1 MVDKERLWMHNKN
14 MATKERTMKRL
25 ALNTLEFTWKAFW
38 SILILPFIAVAFGI
52 TKLLGGE
59 PLSMDDMGAG
69 FMTMCAIAVGL
80 GVAAVSF
87 GIGYL
92 I

>member
-1 MVDKERLWMHNKN
+1 
-14 MATKERTMKRL
+14 MKTL
-25 ALNTLEFTWKAFW
+25 ALNALDITWKVFW
-38 SILILPFIAVAFGI
+38 GILILPFIAVAFAI

-69 FMTMCAIAVGL
+69 FMIMCVIAIGLAIAT
-80 GVAAVSF
+80 VSF

>member
-1 MVDKERLWMHNKN
+1 MKE
-14 MATKERTMKRL
+14 L
-25 ALNTLEFTWKAFW
+25 ALNSLNVVWKVACG
-38 SILILPFIAVAFGI
+38 IVILPFIAVAFGI

-87 GIGYL
+87 GIGYFL
-92 I
+92 A

>member
-1 MVDKERLWMHNKN
+1 MKE
-14 MATKERTMKRL
+14 L
-25 ALNTLEFTWKAFW
+25 AYNVLNIAYKTAVG
-38 SILILPFIAVAFGI
+38 IIILPFIAVAFAI

-69 FMTMCAIAVGL
+69 FMTMCAIALGL
-80 GVAAVSF
+80 GIATVAF

>member
-1 MVDKERLWMHNKN
+1 MKE
-14 MATKERTMKRL
+14 L
-25 ALNTLEFTWKAFW
+25 AYNVLNIAYKTVAG
-38 SILILPFIAVAFGI
+38 IIILPFIAVAFGI

-69 FMTMCAIAVGL
+69 FMMMCAIALGL
-80 GVAAVSF
+80 GIATVAF

>member
-1 MVDKERLWMHNKN
+1 
-14 MATKERTMKRL
+14 MKTL
-25 ALNTLEFTWKAFW
+25 ALNALDITWKVFW
-38 SILILPFIAVAFGI
+38 GILILPFIAVAFAI

-69 FMTMCAIAVGL
+69 FLIMCAIAIGL
-80 GVAAVSF
+80 AIATVSF

>member
-1 MVDKERLWMHNKN
+1 MKE
-14 MATKERTMKRL
+14 L
-25 ALNTLEFTWKAFW
+25 AYNVVNIAYKTV
-38 SILILPFIAVAFGI
+38 IGIIILPFIAVAFGI

-59 PLSMDDMGAG
+59 PLSLDDMGAG
-69 FMTMCAIAVGL
+69 FMMMCAIAAGL
-80 GVAAVSF
+80 GIATVAF

>member
-1 MVDKERLWMHNKN
+1 
-14 MATKERTMKRL
+14 MKQL
-25 ALNTLEFTWKAFW
+25 ALNTLDITWKVFW
-38 SILILPFIAVAFGI
+38 GILILPFIAVAFAI

-69 FMTMCAIAVGL
+69 FLIMCAIAIGL
-80 GVAAVSF
+80 AIATVSF

-92 I
+92 L

>member
-1 MVDKERLWMHNKN
+1 MKELAYNVVNMV
-14 MATKERTMKRL
+14 
-25 ALNTLEFTWKAFW
+25 WKVAAG
-38 SILILPFIAVAFGI
+38 IVILPFIAVAFGI

-69 FMTMCAIAVGL
+69 FMIMCAIAIGL
-80 GVAAVSF
+80 GIATVAF
-87 GIGYL
+87 GIGYF

>member
-1 MVDKERLWMHNKN
+1 
-14 MATKERTMKRL
+14 MKQL
-25 ALNTLEFTWKAFW
+25 AINVANVVVKVVAG
-38 SILILPFIAVAFGI
+38 IVILPFIAVAFGI

-69 FMTMCAIAVGL
+69 FMTMCAIAIGL
-80 GVAAVSF
+80 GIAAVSF

>member
-1 MVDKERLWMHNKN
+1 MKN
-14 MATKERTMKRL
+14 AL
-25 ALNTLEFTWKAFW
+25 AVGANFVWKVACG
-38 SILILPFIAVAFGI
+38 IVILPFIAVAFGI

-69 FMTMCAIAVGL
+69 FMIMCAIAIGL
-80 GVAAVSF
+80 GIATVAF

>member
-1 MVDKERLWMHNKN
+1 MKGNTVKE
-14 MATKERTMKRL
+14 L
-25 ALNTLEFTWKAFW
+25 ALNAVNFAFKAVVGVVV
-38 SILILPFIAVAFGI
+38 LPFIAVAFGI

-69 FMTMCAIAVGL
+69 FMLMCAIAAGL
-80 GVAAVSF
+80 GIATVAF

-92 I
+92 L

>member
-1 MVDKERLWMHNKN
+1 
-14 MATKERTMKRL
+14 MKTVL
-25 ALNTLEFTWKAFW
+25 FNIVNFVWKVACG
-38 SILILPFIAVAFGI
+38 IVILPFVAVAFGI

-69 FMTMCAIAVGL
+69 FMIMCAIAIGL
-80 GVAAVSF
+80 GIATVSF

>member
-1 MVDKERLWMHNKN
+1 
-14 MATKERTMKRL
+14 MKTL
-25 ALNTLEFTWKAFW
+25 AYNVANVAFKTVAG
-38 SILILPFIAVAFGI
+38 IIILPFIALAFGI

-69 FMTMCAIAVGL
+69 FVIMCAIALGL
-80 GVAAVSF
+80 AIATVAF

-92 I
+92 L

>member
-1 MVDKERLWMHNKN
+1 MKEIAYNVVNMV
-14 MATKERTMKRL
+14 
-25 ALNTLEFTWKAFW
+25 WKVAAG
-38 SILILPFIAVAFGI
+38 IVILPFIAVAFGI

-69 FMTMCAIAVGL
+69 FMIMCAIAVGL
-80 GVAAVSF
+80 GIATVAF

>member
-1 MVDKERLWMHNKN
+1 MKE
-14 MATKERTMKRL
+14 
-25 ALNTLEFTWKAFW
+25 ALLTGVNFVFKWAVG
-38 SILILPFIAVAFGI
+38 IVILPFIAVAFGI

-69 FMTMCAIAVGL
+69 FMMMCAIAVGL

-87 GIGYL
+87 GIGYFL
-92 I
+92 A